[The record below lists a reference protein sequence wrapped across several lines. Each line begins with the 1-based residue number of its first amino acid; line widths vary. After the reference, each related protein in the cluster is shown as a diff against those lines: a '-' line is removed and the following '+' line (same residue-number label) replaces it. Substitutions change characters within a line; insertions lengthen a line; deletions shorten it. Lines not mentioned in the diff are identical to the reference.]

1 MSGLIHASKVKKSC
15 GTSSA
20 WKGIMT
26 LVSWPL
32 KYKEAS
38 TVCPDGGDTGGGGI
52 GGGAGAS
59 KASFSSS
66 VSHMT

>member
-1 MSGLIHASKVKKSC
+1 
-15 GTSSA
+15 
-20 WKGIMT
+20 MT

-32 KYKEAS
+32 KYKEAACP
-38 TVCPDGGDTGGGGI
+38 VVPDGTDGGGGN

-66 VSHMT
+66 LSHVT